1 MLTNVT
7 DTSADAY
14 HALRRD
20 GGLTRQQSR
29 VMSVIVAGR
38 DYSLRE
44 IARLTDL
51 DTSTVSGRVNE
62 LRAAGK
68 LRLGVTRPCTLSCKT
83 IHSVRLPDG
92 PAQQGLFDA

>member
-1 MLTNVT
+1 MRTAVAE
-7 DTSADAY
+7 TSIDAY
-14 HALRRD
+14 HAIRRD
-20 GGLTRQQSR
+20 GSLTRQQAL
-29 VMSVIVAGR
+29 VMGVIEAGR

-68 LRLGVTRPCTLSCKT
+68 LELGTTRPCTLSRKT
-83 IHSVRLPDG
+83 IHPVRLPSG
-92 PAQQGLFDA
+92 PAQRGLFA